1 MQADLT
7 GFPLGHLI
15 SLIADIRQGATIDKA
30 SPAVLAIERWRD
42 KQLVKPALPAQATK
56 PIAAFMHCPRCQAMH
71 VDRGEW
77 ASRPHHTHLC
87 AFCTYEWRV
96 EPYCYGVLWV
106 DLPSEGQQTVAL
118 ALAELAQ
125 RRPGWMEHIHSLA
138 VELGFEKTYETLRS
152 GAQTATDVEH
162 RAIDAAQKECA
173 RLRIRASDADRL
185 ADEVDVLIKKKVIDS
200 RSPAADA
207 LLDFRDPPRT
217 ERSSRLASMEQ
228 TIANVQSYLTNATRD
243 GELLWSHLR
252 TLLEQDG
259 YEVPEHEDERI
270 PTYEQLVAE
279 RAQAVTDPAAFTA
292 SLFRIDDDRGPAYI
306 WTVTREDAI
315 RVRAQQRGMTVS
327 EYEYT
332 HSPLEITVLEAEV
345 DRPKVGKQLD
355 LTGCYP
361 VRIDDATDA
370 DDGTQTLRITVLDP
384 AQPVKFTEQDN
395 ADSIDTD
402 APTPD
407 TPLYRAVQAL
417 IERADRYRNKH
428 PNETRVRLVRAVLDY
443 REERISRGRLLDLA
457 TEYGVDFHELF
468 ALANTRSEA

>member
-1 MQADLT
+1 MRNDFT
-7 GFPLGHLI
+7 GFPLGHFI
-15 SLIADIRQGATIDKA
+15 SLIADLQQGATIDKD
-30 SPAVLAIERWRD
+30 SPALRALQEWRN
-42 KQLVKPALPAQATK
+42 KHLVKPALPAQVTQ
-56 PIAAFMHCPRCQAMH
+56 PIAALMHCPRCRRRH
-71 VDRGEW
+71 VDQDEW
-77 ASRPHHTHLC
+77 ESRPHHTHLC
-87 AFCTYEWRV
+87 SSCAFEWRV
-96 EPYCYGVLWV
+96 EPYCYGIWWTEIA
-106 DLPSEGQQTVAL
+106 PEAQQTVAL
-118 ALAELAQ
+118 ALAELASQ
-125 RRPGWMEHIHSLA
+125 RSGWREHIQSI
-138 VELGFEKTYETLRS
+138 VTDLGIVQPYTGFVSQRCS
-152 GAQTATDVEH
+152 AADVEH
-162 RAIDAAQKECA
+162 RSIDAAQKECA
-173 RLRIRASDADRL
+173 RLRIRAADADRL